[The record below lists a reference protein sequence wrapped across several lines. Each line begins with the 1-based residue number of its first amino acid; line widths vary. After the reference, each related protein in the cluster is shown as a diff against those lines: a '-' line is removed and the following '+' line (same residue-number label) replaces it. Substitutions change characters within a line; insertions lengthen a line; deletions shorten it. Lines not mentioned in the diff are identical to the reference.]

1 MTQVST
7 EMTKD
12 PRIES
17 AISHW
22 APRFV
27 ANGVPM
33 TDFLEVTSSLQHWD
47 DWCDAWSKRASIHEA
62 MGHEA
67 LRDGFTYSASQH
79 WTRAAVC
86 YHFGKFLFVN
96 DLVQMRQANMK
107 AVECR
112 NLALPY
118 LKPPGERV
126 AIPYEGKFL
135 YGNLRKPIGITN
147 PPIVIMCMGL
157 DSAKEEMDDYEN
169 RFLVRGLA
177 TLAFDGP
184 GQGEGEY
191 DFPLCPEYEK
201 PVEAVCDYLETRS
214 DIDLNR
220 IGIWGVSLGGHL
232 APRAACFEKR
242 IKACVALSGAYQR
255 SASFEGRP
263 VINVEAFRV
272 RTKSTNL
279 EEAGKV
285 ALRMSLKGIAKN
297 ITCPIYIVA
306 GDKDRLTPT
315 DQAQLL
321 ASEVSGPCVL
331 SIIPGGN
338 HVVNNLWYRYRD
350 QTADWMSKQLY
361 AI

>member
-1 MTQVST
+1 
-7 EMTKD
+7 
-12 PRIES
+12 
-17 AISHW
+17 
-22 APRFV
+22 
-27 ANGVPM
+27 
-33 TDFLEVTSSLQHWD
+33 
-47 DWCDAWSKRASIHEA
+47 
-62 MGHEA
+62 
-67 LRDGFTYSASQH
+67 
-79 WTRAAVC
+79 
-86 YHFGKFLFVN
+86 
-96 DLVQMRQANMK
+96 
-107 AVECR
+107 
-112 NLALPY
+112 
-118 LKPPGERV
+118 
-126 AIPYEGKFL
+126 
-135 YGNLRKPIGITN
+135 
-147 PPIVIMCMGL
+147 MGL

-191 DFPLCPEYEK
+191 DFPLCPEFEE
-201 PVEAVCDYLETRS
+201 PVKAVCDYLETRS
-214 DIDLNR
+214 DIDQNR

-272 RTKSTNL
+272 RTKSANL

-306 GDKDRLTPT
+306 GDRDRLTPVE
-315 DQAQLL
+315 QAKLL
-321 ASEVSGPCVL
+321 AAEVSGPCKL
-331 SIIPGGN
+331 SIIAGGN

-350 QTADWMSKQLY
+350 QTADWMSRQLY